1 MDLPGAAL
9 ILAAVCCYVLAVQ
22 DAGITRPWNSSKV
35 IGLLVGFV
43 LIMIA
48 FGVVQYLQG
57 NRALLQSRLIKER
70 GMIVSCAFTF
80 L

>member
-9 ILAAVCCYVLAVQ
+9 ILGAVCCYVLAVQ
-22 DAGITRPWNSSKV
+22 DAGVTKPWNSSEV
-35 IGLLVGFV
+35 VGLLVGFV

-48 FGVVQYLQG
+48 FGVVEYFQG
-57 NRALLQSRLIKER
+57 DRALLQPRLIKDR
-70 GMIVSCAFTF
+70 GIMVSCAFTF